1 MFRKSTL
8 IAVPAMAFALTL
20 FASMNSTSP
29 AFAKG
34 GMGGPKGKPMGMNR
48 EHRGNW
54 RGDFRYGRSWDRFG
68 FGYAGFGCVE
78 APCAVA
84 VVEPAPVVVAP
95 VVETPVLET
104 AVVTTPVVETPVC
117 TTCEPVYGSFG
128 VYGAGWGYRQFRDGG
143 RRERP
148 LERGGR
154 MGGGHGRK

>member
-84 VVEPAPVVVAP
+84 VVEPAPVVLAP
-95 VVETPVLET
+95 VVEAPVV
-104 AVVTTPVVETPVC
+104 AAPVVETPVC
-117 TTCEPVYGSFG
+117 TTCEPVVASYG
-128 VYGAGWGYRQFRDGG
+128 VYGAGWGYRHFRDGG

>member
-20 FASMNSTSP
+20 FASVNSTSQ

-54 RGDFRYGRSWDRFG
+54 RNNFRYNRSWDRFYC
-68 FGYAGFGCVE
+68 GYPTYSCVE
-78 APCAVA
+78 APCVA
-84 VVEPAPVVVAP
+84 PVVEPVVVAP
-95 VVETPVLET
+95 VVE
-104 AVVTTPVVETPVC
+104 APVVETVVEAPVC
-117 TTCEPVYGSFG
+117 TTCEPVYTSYGVRGSE
-128 VYGAGWGYRQFRDGG
+128 WGFRHFSKDG
-143 RRERP
+143 RHRERP

-154 MGGGHGRK
+154 PMRGRK